1 MKRGLR
7 YGGPPPR
14 IRPVRLFDNMAGMQC
29 HPLLLHVGMHK
40 TGTTA
45 IQESLGAN
53 RAWLRAEGVEYPDSS
68 EELGGGRASHH
79 RVARALSKRGIP
91 SRLALFRF
99 RRRIERSAESA
110 RLTVLSAEPFYR
122 HWMGRYW
129 TRGYPSDAIAMMAG
143 HRIYL
148 RSVAKYFRNF
158 SPKILLYLRR
168 PDSFMVSMYKEA
180 MTWRGKPPDFE
191 RFLEVQ
197 AWMVAYPERIAAFRE
212 AFGELEVRSYED
224 ECKHGL
230 LAGFYEG
237 LGLKAPDQETS
248 RTRASVS
255 NRATLWLLRA
265 QREEPRPRR
274 EHLRRVVFARSS
286 EGARLFRERTP
297 STLWP
302 SRSVFESFVVRHR
315 RAYEERNYELP
326 SYEDLS
332 PTEWGDGMHAE
343 AQAAF
348 GDWEN
353 GNAEM
358 LAERERRGLLFFQEL

>member
-1 MKRGLR
+1 
-7 YGGPPPR
+7 
-14 IRPVRLFDNMAGMQC
+14 MAGMKR

-53 RAWLRAEGVEYPDSS
+53 RAWLRAEGIEYP
-68 EELGGGRASHH
+68 EPPKAQGEPNASHH
-79 RVARALSKRGIP
+79 SVAHALAKRGIP
-91 SRLALFRF
+91 SRLVLFRF

-122 HWMGRYW
+122 HWMGRHWMGRYW
-129 TRGYPSDAIAMMAG
+129 TRGYPSDASGMMAG

-148 RSVAKYFRNF
+148 GRLARYFRNF
-158 SPKILLYLRR
+158 SPKVLLYLRR

-180 MTWRGKPPDFE
+180 MTWGGNPLDFE
-191 RFLEVQ
+191 PFVEIQ

-212 AFGELEVRSYED
+212 AFGEIEVRSYED
-224 ECKHGL
+224 ECKRGL

-237 LGLKAPDQETS
+237 LGLKAPEQAAS
-248 RTRASVS
+248 RVRVSVS

-265 QREEPRPRR
+265 QREEPKPRR
-274 EHLRRVVFARSS
+274 EHQRRLLFSRSI
-286 EGARLFRERTP
+286 EGEPLFREETP

-302 SRSVFESFVVRHR
+302 SRSAFESFVVRHR
-315 RAYEERNYELP
+315 SAYEEGNYELP
-326 SYEDLS
+326 SHGYVPL
-332 PTEWGDGMHAE
+332 TEWGDGRHAE

-348 GDWEN
+348 GKWEDV
-353 GNAEM
+353 NAEM
-358 LAERERRGLLFFQEL
+358 LAERERRGVAFFREL